1 MTTLDEALG
10 WRGATLY
17 DAEGQRIGTI
27 DEVYLDADTKVPEW
41 ALVHTGR
48 LGTGRAFVPLRDAKA
63 GEDGPVVPFEKSVVK
78 DAPEVAPDGQLTKR
92 EEAELYRHY
101 GMDASLSGLR
111 RHAEPE
117 ERTS

>member
-1 MTTLDEALG
+1 MATLEEALG
-10 WRGATLY
+10 WRGLTLY

-27 DEVYLDADTKVPEW
+27 GEVYLDADTRGPEW

-48 LGTGRAFVPLRDAKA
+48 LGTGRAFVPLRDAKP
-63 GEDGPVVPFEKSVVK
+63 GEDGPTVPFEKSVVE
-78 DAPEVAPDGQLTKR
+78 DAPAVDPDGMLTKR

-111 RHAEPE
+111 RNAEE
-117 ERTS
+117 AS